1 MVGTVLQNIGFSF
14 EHKTVMWTVIWELI
28 QRCGGD
34 IPSLGENFVPFIKIM
49 LYIPKIDDYLKILTN
64 EEMKYFAAIS
74 FSEHFQSIGQE
85 QNLRNVAKLLYIV
98 LTTPNKVEK
107 HVQSISADNCLH
119 HYNVENLKISF
130 FSHFVFSYILKCIS

>member
-1 MVGTVLQNIGFSF
+1 
-14 EHKTVMWTVIWELI
+14 
-28 QRCGGD
+28 
-34 IPSLGENFVPFIKIM
+34 M

-74 FSEHFQSIGQE
+74 FSEHSQSIGEE

-98 LTTPNKVEK
+98 LTRPNKIEK
-107 HVQSISADNCLH
+107 HVQSISSDNCLD
-119 HYNVENLKISF
+119 HYNVENLKNFF